1 MTSQNVLRALLLASF
16 VAIVQLDAAS
26 CESLLNTQLSATT
39 ITAAAVVAAG
49 AFTLPQTEPPGP
61 GATAYKALPAFCRVT
76 GVLKPSNDSDIRFEV
91 WLPVSGWNGRFQ
103 GIGNGGFAGSINYTA
118 GLANAVANGYA
129 AASTDTGHEA
139 QDVRASWALGHPEKI
154 TDFGYRAIHLTAITG
169 KALTKFFYRETPKH
183 SYFSS
188 CSNGGRQA
196 LMEAQR
202 YPEDYD
208 GIIAGAPANYW
219 THLLSMAASN
229 VQATMKDPASY
240 IPAAKLPAIQAAA
253 LAACD
258 TLDGVNDGVIENPA
272 HCRFDPSSLLCKGQE
287 SDACLT
293 GPQLTAL
300 RKIYGGL
307 RDRSDKAIFPGYPMG
322 GEAEPGGW
330 GPWITGLE
338 PGKASMYAFST
349 QFFKNM
355 VYSNLEWDF
364 RTFDPVRDTQTA
376 DEKFARVLNSNDP
389 DLKRFRDRGG
399 KLILYH
405 GWSDAAIPA
414 YNIID
419 YYRSVEQKM
428 GAPSSF
434 VRLYMVPGM
443 QHCGGGSGANFFGQF
458 GPSKTP
464 QESNIETALERWVED
479 GVAPGQIV
487 AIKFKQ
493 GANAESGVAKTHPLC
508 PYPRVAQYKGSG
520 GTDDATSFT
529 CVAK

>member
-1 MTSQNVLRALLLASF
+1 MIARILFASVALALLP
-16 VAIVQLDAAS
+16 AAAAT
-26 CESLLNTQLSATT
+26 CESLRKLSLPDTT
-39 ITAAAVVAAG
+39 ITTADLVSGGSFKAPGVPQAIAN
-49 AFTLPQTEPPGP
+49 LPSV
-61 GATAYKALPAFCRVT
+61 CRVVGT
-76 GVLKPSNDSDIRFEV
+76 IRPSKDSDIQFEV
-91 WLPVSGWNGRFQ
+91 WMPASGWNGKFF
-103 GIGNGGFAGSINYTA
+103 GVGNGGFAGAISYT
-118 GLANAVANGYA
+118 GLASAIRENYA
-129 AASTDTGHEA
+129 AASTDTGHQA
-139 QDVRASWALGHPEKI
+139 GGQDASWALNHPEKI
-154 TDFGYRAIHLTAITG
+154 LDFGHRAIHETAVKS
-169 KALTKFFYRETPKH
+169 KAVVKAFYGETPKQ

-293 GPQLTAL
+293 APQLTAL

-355 VYSNLEWDF
+355 VYSNPEWNF

-458 GPSKTP
+458 GPSKTA

-493 GANAESGVAKTHPLC
+493 GANPESGVAKTHPLC

>member
-1 MTSQNVLRALLLASF
+1 MIPRILLAS
-16 VAIVQLDAAS
+16 VALALLPAAAAT
-26 CESLLNTQLSATT
+26 CDGLGKLSLPDTT
-39 ITAAAVVAAG
+39 ITTAELVSGGSFAAPGVPQP
-49 AFTLPQTEPPGP
+49 FTNLPS
-61 GATAYKALPAFCRVT
+61 FCRVAAT
-76 GVLKPSNDSDIRFEV
+76 IHPSKDSDIQFEV
-91 WLPVSGWNGRFQ
+91 WMPASNWNGKFF
-103 GIGNGGFAGSINYTA
+103 GVGNGGFAGAITYA
-118 GLANAVANGYA
+118 GLASAIREGYA
-129 AASTDTGHEA
+129 AASTDTGHQA
-139 QDVRASWALGHPEKI
+139 PGQNASWALNHPEKI
-154 TDFGYRAIHLTAITG
+154 VDFGHRAIHETAVKS
-169 KALTKFFYRETPKH
+169 KAVLKVFYGEQPKR

-202 YPEDYD
+202 YPADYD

-240 IPAAKLPAIQAAA
+240 IPSAKLPAIQAAA

-258 TLDGVNDGVIENPA
+258 TLDGAKDGIIENPA
-272 HCRFDPSSLLCKGQE
+272 QCRFDPSVLLCKGQD
-287 SDACLT
+287 SDTCLT
-293 GPQLTAL
+293 APQLTAL
-300 RKIYGGL
+300 RQIYGGL
-307 RDRSDKAIFPGYPMG
+307 RDKNDKPLFPGYPMG
-322 GEAEPGGW
+322 GEAEQGGW
-330 GPWITGLE
+330 GLWITGAE
-338 PGKASMYAFST
+338 PGKALMFAFST
-349 QFFKNM
+349 EFFKNM
-355 VYSNLEWDF
+355 VYSNPDWDF

-428 GAPSSF
+428 GPPTSF

-443 QHCGGGSGANFFGQF
+443 QHCGGGSGATFFGQL

-464 QESNIETALERWVED
+464 QESNIETAVERWVEE
-479 GVAPGQIV
+479 GAAPGPIV
-487 AIKFKQ
+487 AMKFKQ
-493 GANAESGVAKTHPLC
+493 GMNPASGVAKTHSLC
-508 PYPRVAQYKGSG
+508 PYPQVAQYKGSG
-520 GTDDATSFT
+520 SMDDAANFI